1 MPRDRTAAARRSRA
15 GFAVLTAAAP
25 MFAALGDG
33 TRLRLVARLCE
44 EGPLSIARLADDE
57 PVSRQAVTKHLRAL
71 EDARLVR
78 STRAGRERIWELE
91 PARLAEATR
100 LLAQASARWD
110 AAIGRLR
117 RIVEEDGR

>member
-1 MPRDRTAAARRSRA
+1 
-15 GFAVLTAAAP
+15 
-25 MFAALGDG
+25 
-33 TRLRLVARLCE
+33 
-44 EGPLSIARLADDE
+44 
-57 PVSRQAVTKHLRAL
+57 VSRQAVTKHLRAL

-78 STRAGRERIWELE
+78 STRAGRERLWELV